1 MGILEGKTAVITG
14 GSRGLGLAIAEAYAR
29 EGARVVLA
37 ARGQA
42 ALDAALERLRAAGY
56 TVSGFACDA
65 GDLEQVRAL
74 AQHTLATYGAL
85 DIWVNNAGIAGPYG
99 PTADVPV
106 ELYERVVRTNIL
118 GTYYGSVVAL
128 DQFLAQGHGKLINLL
143 GRGDDRPV
151 KFQNAYAPSKAWVMS
166 FTKALAQEY
175 QGSGVGIFAFNPGL
189 VDTELLR
196 QLEAVEG
203 YEKKLNPLRTVIR
216 LWANPPNVPAE
227 RALWLAS
234 PATDGRTGLVVNVL
248 GLPQIIA
255 GLLRDLGRRI
265 RRTAPPDTTLE
276 IRSIPSRRAR

>member
-1 MGILEGKTAVITG
+1 MLEGKTAVITG

-42 ALDAALERLRAAGY
+42 SLDAALERLRAAGY
-56 TVSGFACDA
+56 AASGFACDA

-118 GTYYGSVVAL
+118 GTYYGSIVAL

-175 QGSGVGIFAFNPGL
+175 KGSGVGIFAFNPGL

-196 QLEAVEG
+196 QLEAIEG

-265 RRTAPPDTTLE
+265 RRSTPPDTTLE
-276 IRSIPSRRAR
+276 IRSIRSRRAR

>member
-1 MGILEGKTAVITG
+1 MGILEGKVAVITG

-42 ALDAALERLRAAGY
+42 SLDAALERLRAAGY
-56 TVSGFACDA
+56 AASGFACDA

-118 GTYYGSVVAL
+118 GTYYGSIVAL

-175 QGSGVGIFAFNPGL
+175 KGSGVGIFAFNPGL

-196 QLEAVEG
+196 QLEAIEG

-265 RRTAPPDTTLE
+265 RRSTPPDTTLE
-276 IRSIPSRRAR
+276 IRSIRSRRAR

>member
-1 MGILEGKTAVITG
+1 MLEGKTAVITG

-42 ALDAALERLRAAGY
+42 ALDAALETLRAAGY
-56 TVSGFACDA
+56 TASGFACDA

-118 GTYYGSVVAL
+118 GTYYGSIVAL

-175 QGSGVGIFAFNPGL
+175 KGSGVGIFAFNPGL

-196 QLEAVEG
+196 QLEAIEG

-248 GLPQIIA
+248 GLPQIVA

-265 RRTAPPDTTLE
+265 RRSTPPDTTLE
-276 IRSIPSRRAR
+276 IRSIRSRRAR

>member
-1 MGILEGKTAVITG
+1 MLEGKTAVITG

-42 ALDAALERLRAAGY
+42 SLDAALERLRAAGY
-56 TVSGFACDA
+56 AASGFACDA

-85 DIWVNNAGIAGPYG
+85 DIWVNNAGVAGPYG

-118 GTYYGSVVAL
+118 GTYYGSIVAL

-175 QGSGVGIFAFNPGL
+175 KGSGVGIFAFNPGL

-196 QLEAVEG
+196 QSEVVEG

-265 RRTAPPDTTLE
+265 RRSTPPDTTLE
-276 IRSIPSRRAR
+276 IRSIRSRRAP

>member
-1 MGILEGKTAVITG
+1 MLEGKTAVITG

-42 ALDAALERLRAAGY
+42 SLDAALERLRAAGY
-56 TVSGFACDA
+56 AASGFACDA

-85 DIWVNNAGIAGPYG
+85 DIWVNNAGVAGPYG

-118 GTYYGSVVAL
+118 GTYYGSIVAL

-175 QGSGVGIFAFNPGL
+175 KGSGVGIFAFNPGL

-196 QLEAVEG
+196 QLEAIEG

-265 RRTAPPDTTLE
+265 RRSTPPDTTLE
-276 IRSIPSRRAR
+276 IRSIRSRRAR